1 MWYQNNKY
9 QNFLYCGPF
18 FQYISAR
25 EVGAVRTLSSQARGR
40 MEPNILINSFR
51 VLQMEPYPAQPEP
64 DRSDS
69 DKKQICHFE
78 DIRCIKDL
86 DQVSTEVV
94 WQNFERLTAFIFEK
108 NNFQAATNTVKT
120 LKKKRRQYDVIAKT
134 NSKTFLVECKK
145 WAGNRSRLSALKKAI
160 EMHKERTEFYR
171 FLTRE
176 DAVPIVV
183 TLVEE
188 EIRSYEGVPIVPI
201 LRLNSFINELDQEPL
216 DDLCQSE

>member
-1 MWYQNNKY
+1 MYQ
-9 QNFLYCGPF
+9 
-18 FQYISAR
+18 STA
-25 EVGAVRTLSSQARGR
+25 
-40 MEPNILINSFR
+40 FR
-51 VLQMEPYPAQPEP
+51 VLEIKPDPVQPDPVRE
-64 DRSDS
+64 DRN
-69 DKKQICHFE
+69 KNQICHFE

-86 DQVSTEVV
+86 DRVSTEVV
-94 WQNFERLTAFIFEK
+94 WQNFERLTAFVFEE

-160 EMHKERTEFYR
+160 ELHKERTEFYR
-171 FLTRE
+171 YLTQE
-176 DAVPIVV
+176 DAIPIVV

-201 LRLNSFINELDQEPL
+201 LKLNSFINETGPGAT
-216 DDLCQSE
+216 